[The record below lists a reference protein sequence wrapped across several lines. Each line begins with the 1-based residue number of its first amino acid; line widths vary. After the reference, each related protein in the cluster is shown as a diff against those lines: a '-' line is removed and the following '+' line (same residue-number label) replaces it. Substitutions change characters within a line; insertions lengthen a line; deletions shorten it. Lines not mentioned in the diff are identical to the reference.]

1 MSTTIPTPTVV
12 KYHGIAA
19 ADKDND
25 SRELLVYCPD
35 LLPGIDGELEA
46 TTIETTVNTT
56 GDKGEYSKPLKT
68 TNSITCYY
76 YESNDLSALPPD
88 VRKGEN
94 VQIWNVADTDT
105 WYWEPMGSNS
115 KLRRTE
121 RKRISANATLDNV
134 SSGTDDKEYIF
145 EMSTRN
151 AKYIKIQTSKDLG
164 EAFAYTIMIDADNS
178 KLMVTDD
185 TNNTFVI
192 DSPNKRV
199 TMTNV
204 SKSTVDLF
212 DKNINI
218 GCEGDIVMSA
228 YQGNIYMSAKQNI
241 ETTSGVDTIVTSEA
255 NTNMIAK
262 AQWTQLSEQ
271 ETMMTSN
278 ATRTD
283 KSAKA
288 MSFATDDSYTLTSA
302 KAMSISTEDSYTL
315 TSAKTMSMST
325 QDAYSLSSQKDAT
338 INSSANISL
347 TAAQNIAGS
356 CQSLAIAFAGGSLG
370 GSGGNI
376 SMQASMVDVKSKMN
390 VGA

>member
-1 MSTTIPTPTVV
+1 MSTTIPTPTVA

-19 ADKDND
+19 ADKDNN

-68 TNSITCYY
+68 TNVITCYY
-76 YESNDLSALPPD
+76 YESNDLSSLPPD

-105 WYWEPMGSNS
+105 WYWEPIGSNS

-121 RKRISANATLDNV
+121 RKRISTNATLDNV
-134 SSGTDDKEYIF
+134 SPGTDEKEYIF

-151 AKYIKIQTSKDLG
+151 AKYIKLQTSKDLG

-262 AQWTQLSEQ
+262 AQWTQLSEK

-278 ATRTD
+278 STRTD

-288 MSFATDDSYTLTSA
+288 MSISTDDSYTLTSA
-302 KAMSISTEDSYTL
+302 KA
-315 TSAKTMSMST
+315 MSMST
-325 QDAYSLSSQKDAT
+325 QDAYSLSSQKDASV
-338 INSSANISL
+338 NSSANISL
-347 TAAQNIAGS
+347 TAAQNIAGN

-376 SMQASMVDVKSKMN
+376 SMKASMVDVKSKMN